1 MLNADGRIDLDVVK
15 YDYVNLRI
23 ICRTFDYPI
32 QNLNKLTIE
41 QIGIINANYVKKLEV
56 IQKQIINEINEKLNR
71 R

>member
-1 MLNADGRIDLDVVK
+1 MLNAEVKNDLDVVK